1 MPELFMDV
9 SKETELADIDE
20 VLKDISHVEVT
31 PEQLASLKSEDN
43 FMHLSVELMKE
54 TASIVALAASVLPPD
69 TKKWTRDRAII
80 GGNFVRLA
88 KLLSAHL
95 DQICQKRQEIVF
107 IISRLLFEN
116 IVNIKFFIKNG
127 STELF
132 DSYVKYALRNERKL
146 RDLISRNIENRKGI
160 SLHIEHRMLTSIKK
174 VARQSGIKID
184 DVLPS
189 QPKEWGDKNFYERTK
204 DVGLESTYLSLYGGS
219 SRSIHGNWTDILDHH
234 LEYSDQG
241 FSPKFEWGR
250 PRPQQILPIALLIL
264 ETTKEFL
271 LYVGSATDASIIHR
285 IDSIFDNV
293 KAADS
298 AHENW
303 LSSAS

>member
-1 MPELFMDV
+1 MNE

-20 VLKDISHVEVT
+20 ILETINHIEVT
-31 PEQLASLKSEDN
+31 PEQLASLKNEDD

-54 TASIVALAASVLPPD
+54 TASIVALAAGVLPPD
-69 TKKWTRDRAII
+69 SKKWTRDQAII
-80 GGNFVRLA
+80 GGNFVRLS

-95 DQICQKRQEIVF
+95 DQICQKRQEVVF

-116 IVNIKFFIKNG
+116 VVNIKFLIKND

-146 RDLISRNIENRKGI
+146 RDLISKNIENRKGI
-160 SLHIEHRMLTSIKK
+160 SLHIEHRMLSSIEK
-174 VARQSGIKID
+174 VARKSGIKID
-184 DVLPS
+184 DVLPN
-189 QPKEWGDKNFYERTK
+189 QPKEWGNKNFYERTK
-204 DVGLESTYLSLYGGS
+204 DVGLESTYLGLYGGS

-250 PRPQQILPIALLIL
+250 PRPQQILPIAQLIL

-271 LYVGSATDASIIHR
+271 LHVGSATDAPIIRR
-285 IDSIFDNV
+285 IDSIFDNT

-298 AHENW
+298 AHEDW
-303 LSSAS
+303 LSSV

>member
-1 MPELFMDV
+1 MDT
-9 SKETELADIDE
+9 SEETELTDIDE
-20 VLKDISHVEVT
+20 VLNTIHHIEIT
-31 PEQLASLKSEDN
+31 PEQLASLQSEND

-54 TASIVALAASVLPPD
+54 TASLVALVAGVLPPD
-69 TKKWTRDRAII
+69 SKKWTRDQAII
-80 GGNFVRLA
+80 GGNFVRLS

-95 DQICQKRQEIVF
+95 DQICQKRQEVVF

-116 IVNIKFFIKNG
+116 VVNLKFFIKNG

-132 DSYVKYALRNERKL
+132 GSYVKYALRNERKL
-146 RDLISRNIENRKGI
+146 RDLISKNIENRKGI
-160 SLHIEHRMLTSIKK
+160 SLHIEHRMLTSIER
-174 VARQSGIKID
+174 VAKQSGIKID
-184 DVLPS
+184 DVLPN

-204 DVGLESTYLSLYGGS
+204 DVGLESTYLGLYGGS

-250 PRPQQILPIALLIL
+250 PRPQQILPIARLIL

-271 LYVGSATDASIIHR
+271 LYAGSTPDAPIIHR
-285 IDSIFDNV
+285 VDSVFGNV
-293 KAADS
+293 KATDS
-298 AHENW
+298 AHEDW
-303 LSSAS
+303 LSSV

>member
-1 MPELFMDV
+1 MNV
-9 SKETELADIDE
+9 NKETELAEIDE
-20 VLKDISHVEVT
+20 VLKDINHIEVT
-31 PEQLASLKSEDN
+31 PKQLASLKNEDD

-54 TASIVALAASVLPPD
+54 TASIVALAAGILPSD
-69 TKKWTRDRAII
+69 SKKWTRDQAII

-95 DQICQKRQEIVF
+95 DQICQKRQEVVF

-127 STELF
+127 AQGLF

-146 RDLISRNIENRKGI
+146 RDLILSNIQNRKGL
-160 SLHIEHRMLTSIKK
+160 SLHIEHRMLTSIEK
-174 VARQSGIKID
+174 VSRQSGIKID
-184 DVLPS
+184 DVLPNK
-189 QPKEWGDKNFYERTK
+189 PKEWGDKNFYERTK
-204 DVGLESTYLSLYGGS
+204 DVGLESTYLGLYGGS
-219 SRSIHGNWTDILDHH
+219 SRSIHGNWTDILYHH

-250 PRPQQILPIALLIL
+250 PRPQQVLPIAQLTL

-271 LYVGSATDASIIHR
+271 LHIGSAPNAPIIHH
-285 IDSIFDNV
+285 IDSIFDNM
-293 KAADS
+293 KATDS
-298 AHENW
+298 AHEDW